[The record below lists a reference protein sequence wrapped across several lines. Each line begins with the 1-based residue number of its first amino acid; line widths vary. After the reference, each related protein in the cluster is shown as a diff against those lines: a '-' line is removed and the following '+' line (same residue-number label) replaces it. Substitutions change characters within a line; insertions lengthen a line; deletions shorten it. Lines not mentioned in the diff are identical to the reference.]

1 MCFPDGPFATNS
13 LLDGLR
19 ITVGTDVEIDR
30 LLDALRTLARSV
42 GNFPPGGPV
51 TDAKHESEKRRNQ
64 QKKCQNRNTQA
75 NRTESITPSAVQ
87 SVTPLKNPFATTHS
101 PMNAINETTAAVS
114 DSFILVGLS

>member
-30 LLDALRTLARSV
+30 LLDALRTLACLV
-42 GNFPPGGPV
+42 GKIPHDGPEK
-51 TDAKHESEKRRNQ
+51 DGKHESEKRRNQ
-64 QKKCQNRNTQA
+64 QKKSQNRSTQA
-75 NRTESITPSAVQ
+75 NRTESIMTSAVQ